1 MSSPSATKPE
11 LHGLL
16 TLRYACHHW
25 RWEERLVHWLW
36 SSGQTK
42 QKREEKKLP
51 LFVILFSATGAG
63 SEQVLSHLLQALK
76 WGEGTVSAHIHIHT
90 FTHSHLAM
98 CPERFSIMGTGLPTA
113 VPAPTA
119 TPAGVPSTTHQPP
132 AFPLGFASPPTPTA
146 QQATNPQPTY
156 HLGFK

>member
-11 LHGLL
+11 LHGLS
-16 TLRYACHHW
+16 TLRYACHHR

-36 SSGQTK
+36 SSGQMK

-76 WGEGTVSAHIHIHT
+76 WGEGTMSALSLSHTHT
-90 FTHSHLAM
+90 FTHSQSHLHSGHTWQCAQ
-98 CPERFSIMGTGLPTA
+98 SG
-113 VPAPTA
+113 
-119 TPAGVPSTTHQPP
+119 S
-132 AFPLGFASPPTPTA
+132 ASWA
-146 QQATNPQPTY
+146 
-156 HLGFK
+156 